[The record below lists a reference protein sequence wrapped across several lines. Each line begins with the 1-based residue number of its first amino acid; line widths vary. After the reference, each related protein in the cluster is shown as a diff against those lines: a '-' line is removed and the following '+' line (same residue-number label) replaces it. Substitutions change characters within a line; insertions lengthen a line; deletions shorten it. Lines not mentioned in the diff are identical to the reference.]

1 MFRAMAAPTVLVLEN
16 PKAGYLQAL
25 EPIRSRATVIVSNQ
39 LDALL
44 DEAPK
49 ADVILAGYLKVD
61 LLPTIFPKA
70 ARVRWVHSLRAGV
83 EKVLFPELVASPV
96 IFTNAR
102 GAYRRQL
109 ADFVVAAILFFAKD
123 LRRMITNQE
132 AGVWAPF
139 DPDDVEGKV
148 LGIVGYG
155 EIGRACAER
164 ARCFGMKILG
174 LRRRAE
180 LSRGDA
186 LPDEVFGPDR
196 LREMLSRCD
205 YVLLA
210 TPNTTATRHLIGKSE
225 IEAMKPGA
233 VLINVGRGS
242 VVDEQALAEA
252 LEGNRIRG
260 AALDVFEAEPLPA
273 GHPFYRL
280 KNLLLAPHC
289 ADQTP
294 MWREHAVEDFIRN
307 LGRFTRGEALENVV
321 DKSAGY

>member
-1 MFRAMAAPTVLVLEN
+1 MTTPRVLVLED
-16 PKAGYLQAL
+16 PKAAYLRALDPMRGQAEL
-25 EPIRSRATVIVSNQ
+25 VASNR
-39 LDALL
+39 LDTLL

-49 ADVILAGYLKVD
+49 ADVILAGYPKVD
-61 LLPTIFPKA
+61 LLPAIFPKA
-70 ARVRWVHSLRAGV
+70 VRVRWVHSLRAGV
-83 EKVLFPELVASPV
+83 EKVLFPELIASPV
-96 IFTNAR
+96 IFTNGR
-102 GAYRRQL
+102 GAYKRQL
-109 ADFVVAAILFFAKD
+109 ADFVIAAILFFAKD
-123 LRRMITNQE
+123 LRRMITRQE
-132 AGVWAPF
+132 AGLWAPF
-139 DPDDVEGKV
+139 DPEDVEGTV
-148 LGIVGYG
+148 LGVVGYG

-174 LRRRAE
+174 LRRRPE
-180 LSRGDA
+180 LSEGDT
-186 LPDEVFGPDR
+186 LPGEIFGPNH
-196 LREMLSRCD
+196 LREMLSKCD

-210 TPNTTATRHLIGKSE
+210 MPNTTATRHLIGKAE
-225 IEAMKPGA
+225 IDSMKPTA

-242 VVDEQALAEA
+242 VVDERALADA

-260 AALDVFEAEPLPA
+260 AALDVFEAEPLPS

-307 LGRFTRGEALENVV
+307 FERFSRGESLENVV